1 MLGNTLVNQLMP
13 LPQQPESR
21 QLPEPSPTY
30 SLRGQSNIARIGQP
44 ITLHYGRHIVWPDL
58 IMSPYYEY
66 DGEDQWYH
74 TLMCVGLGHIEVTDI
89 KFGDVALLS
98 LDSGDYGVQVI
109 YPGQGVTLLPA
120 TVYTA
125 AVSGAELSSAWSA
138 SGYSN
143 PPGSTVGEIGVD
155 VAFNGLVKIS
165 RNGDMQDHTVT
176 VEVQARPVNDV
187 NAPLGGWTTVI
198 TEAITDNTVDAVRRT
213 IKASV
218 AGGRYEVQARVTVDP
233 INGQDNDKNTFRD
246 VCVWGGLRGYGG
258 THPAYGDCTLLAV
271 KVKANELLSQQS
283 TQQIS
288 CLGHRHLK
296 HWTTAGGWSGLQASR
311 SIVWAMVDAYLNAN
325 NGNQPENTLLLT
337 ELETLHTR
345 LETLNNHFDYRFDE
359 TGAKLLPTMNMI
371 ARAGRS
377 SVIHHIG
384 RWRLI
389 RDEPKTVPVQ
399 MFTAD
404 NMTGFNVSLSAPQDY
419 DPDALIGTFIDADTW
434 QQATLTYSDVS
445 EPIRAETI
453 DLPGITSRQH
463 AWAELAY
470 MVKAEKRRE
479 RGSFTTGME
488 GRIPVPH
495 DLIAVCPE
503 GVDWGHWGHIVA
515 KTDSTLSLSNAL
527 PFTSGK
533 IMLRN
538 SVGGSLG
545 VFDIAVTNDTEATAT
560 GLPAFDLPDIHRE
573 PIYYIAGETES
584 SIILCKVTDLTP
596 QQNDQVQISFVVEDS
611 GVYLAP
617 GAVPEDEVSVIG
629 GGGVNLAVPWLKSSG
644 VSTTEGMCTLTF
656 AWGAAPSAE
665 LYEADYKVNDTA
677 WAQAALSGQLSYA
690 LQATPSQMIQ
700 FRVRAKA
707 AGGIGAYQSLSI
719 TACGAATAVAP
730 DPGQLALE
738 SPFIGP
744 VLKVAWSLT
753 AGVSVYKLRI
763 YDTATMT
770 LRREVETT
778 ASRYD
783 YSYLDAIA
791 DGGTHRNMTL
801 RLHTTRNGVVS
812 DAYSQ
817 LAVSNPQVAALT
829 GLQVVGFNAQVGVLY
844 TAPTVSDWAGIL
856 IYMSETANFTPS
868 AANLVYDGIEPVIGL
883 RTATAAPYYVRVAAY
898 DYWGRDNL
906 NLSDQYSG
914 SAILVDTAPI
924 QEELDQLAEDL
935 AEANQTLTAAQNQ
948 LAQQQAQ
955 LAIDLAALDTELSNA
970 DVVLAQSLTSTNQ
983 TLATANT
990 NIAGLNSQLVTVN
1003 QSLAANA
1010 TAISNVNTALTA
1022 TNATLAIVDN
1032 VLAGVQTD
1040 LSAANTAI
1048 ADNATVISNTNTTL
1062 AATNATL
1069 AAANNTLANVQTGL
1083 ASANTAIAANAS
1095 AISEANTVLT
1105 ATNATLT
1112 VTNNTLAGVQTGL
1125 SSANSAIT
1133 ANATAISEAEA
1144 TLAVTNNTLTSV
1156 QTGLVAANSAI
1167 TANATAI
1174 SNTNTTLTAT
1184 NNTLTA
1190 TNNTLAGVQ
1199 TGLASANSAITANA
1213 DAIAAANLEL
1223 DTVPAQITN
1232 TIAAGVSATY
1242 ITGQITATQITDGAI
1257 STPKL
1262 AAGSVIAGK
1271 LAAGAVEAAS
1281 IAAGA
1286 VIAGKIAANAVTATN
1301 IAALSVNAGH
1311 LVSDAI
1317 TSDKIAA
1324 NAITASEIASLAV
1337 TTGKIAANAVTA
1349 NEIAANSVTASK
1361 IAALSVNA
1369 GHIVAD
1375 AITSD
1380 KIAANAITAEELAAN
1395 SVTAGKIAANSV
1407 TAANIAALSIN
1418 SGHIVSDAITA
1429 DKIAANAVTA
1439 SELAALS
1446 VVAGKIAANAVTADE
1461 IAANAVTAGKIAALS
1476 INAGHIV
1483 SEAITAD
1490 KIAANAITASEL
1502 AALSV
1507 VAGKI
1512 ATNAVTADT
1521 IAANAVTA
1529 GKIAALSINAG
1540 HIVSDAIT
1548 SDKIVA
1554 NAITAD
1560 ELAAN
1565 SVIAGKIAT
1574 NAVTANEIAANA
1586 VTAGKIAA
1594 LSINA
1599 SHIVADSITGDKIAA
1614 NSIGTA
1620 ELIALAITSDKLAVN
1635 AVTADKIDALAI
1647 TSQKIVAGAITTQ
1660 KLAVGAVTANEI
1672 GAGAIVAGKIA
1683 ANAVTTGTLVANAVT
1698 ADKIV
1703 ANAVSADKIAANA
1716 VTAGKIAAL
1725 TITGDKI
1732 AANTM
1737 TADKL
1742 FVSDLSAITA
1752 NMGTITAGKIQSPSG
1767 LISVDMAAQYS
1778 NPVIR
1783 INKGGTYDAAFWVTA
1798 DGQVR
1803 LSGALEVR
1811 SPESNSQMRSV
1822 ATHGYSSAMI
1832 SNGRY
1837 PDTGNGVQFHAP
1849 NTHSS
1854 AAIRQRVRSYYT
1866 TYQTLPIVVTATA
1879 VVDHYFSL
1887 WYWIEGTSTDW
1898 TYLTGTYDPVG
1909 GDGSVTL
1916 TQVIELVPS
1925 SGRILITASSSDSNR
1940 NCYDNGKQWMK
1951 NYSISAMVVNI

>member
-1 MLGNTLVNQLMP
+1 MPIIHISKNPLNNINDTEQHRIAPGSDVAGFVQATPELQGVMLIAVVNGQPCLRADWCNALHDNDVVLLIVRPRGDGNSNPLRVLASLAVLAFAGWAVGPTALGLTGMTADIVRAGIVMLGNTLVNQLMP

-30 SLRGQSNIARIGQP
+30 SLRGQSNVARIGQP

-66 DGEDQWYH
+66 DGDDQWYH

-125 AVSGAELSSAWSA
+125 SVSGAELSSEWSA

-143 PPGSTVGEIGVD
+143 PPGSTVGEIGID

-187 NAPLGGWTTVI
+187 NAPIGGWSTII
-198 TEAITDNTVDAVRRT
+198 TQEFTDNTVDAVRKT

-218 AGGRYEVQARVTVDP
+218 SGGRYEVQARVTIDP

-296 HWTTAGGWSGLQASR
+296 HWTTSGGWSGLQASR
-311 SIVWAMVDAYLNAN
+311 SIVWAMADAYLNSN
-325 NGNQPENTLLLT
+325 NGNQPENTLLLA

-345 LETLNNHFDYRFDE
+345 LETLSNYFDYRFDE

-404 NMTGFNVSLSAPQDY
+404 NMSGFNVSLSAPQDY
-419 DPDALIGTFIDADTW
+419 DPDALIGTFIDSDTW

-463 AWAELAY
+463 AWEELAY

-479 RGSFTTGME
+479 RGSFLTGME

-503 GVDWGHWGHIVA
+503 GVDWGYWGHVMA
-515 KTDSTLSLSNAL
+515 KSGNVLSLSNPL
-527 PFTSGK
+527 PFATGK

-545 VFDIAVTNDTEATAT
+545 VFDIAVSDSTEATAT
-560 GLPAFDLPDIHRE
+560 GLPALDLPDIHRE
-573 PIYYIAGETES
+573 PTYYIAGETES

-617 GAVPEDEVSVIG
+617 GAVPDDEVSVIGG

-644 VSTTEGMCTLTF
+644 VSTTEGVCTLTF

-665 LYEADYKVNDTA
+665 LYEADYKVNDTS

-690 LQATPSQMIQ
+690 LQATPSQVIQ
-700 FRVRAKA
+700 FRVRAKS

-753 AGVSVYKLRI
+753 AGVSIYKLRI

-812 DAYSQ
+812 DVYSQ
-817 LAVSNPQVAALT
+817 LVVSNPQVAALT

-856 IYMSETANFTPS
+856 IYMSETADFTPS
-868 AANLVYDGIEPVIGL
+868 AANLVYDGIDPVIGL
-883 RTATAAPYYVRVAAY
+883 RTTTAAPYYVRVAAY

-906 NLSDQYSG
+906 NLSAQYSG

-924 QEELDQLAEDL
+924 QAELGQLAEDL
-935 AEANQTLTAAQNQ
+935 ADANQTLTAAQNQ

-955 LAIDLAALDTELSNA
+955 LATDLAVLDTELSNA
-970 DVVLAQSLTSTNQ
+970 DAALAQSLASTNQ
-983 TLATANT
+983 ILATANN

-1003 QSLAANA
+1003 QSLAANS
-1010 TAISNVNTALTA
+1010 TA
-1022 TNATLAIVDN
+1022 
-1032 VLAGVQTD
+1032 
-1040 LSAANTAI
+1040 
-1048 ADNATVISNTNTTL
+1048 ISNTNTTL
-1062 AATNATL
+1062 SATNTTLTAT
-1069 AAANNTLANVQTGL
+1069 NNTLANVQTGL
-1083 ASANTAIAANAS
+1083 ASANTAIAANA
-1095 AISEANTVLT
+1095 
-1105 ATNATLT
+1105 
-1112 VTNNTLAGVQTGL
+1112 
-1125 SSANSAIT
+1125 
-1133 ANATAISEAEA
+1133 TAI
-1144 TLAVTNNTLTSV
+1144 
-1156 QTGLVAANSAI
+1156 G
-1167 TANATAI
+1167 
-1174 SNTNTTLTAT
+1174 NTNTTLTAT

-1199 TGLASANSAITANA
+1199 TGLASANTAIAANATAITAV
-1213 DAIAAANLEL
+1213 NLEL

-1262 AAGSVIAGK
+1262 AAGSVVAGK
-1271 LAAGAVEAAS
+1271 IAAGAVEAGS

-1286 VIAGKIAANAVTATN
+1286 VIAGKIAAGAVTATN
-1301 IAALSVNAGH
+1301 IASLSVNASH
-1311 LVSDAI
+1311 IVSDAI
-1317 TSDKIAA
+1317 TTDKIAA
-1324 NAITASEIASLAV
+1324 NAITASELAALAV
-1337 TTGKIAANAVTA
+1337 TAGKIAANAVTA

-1361 IAALSVNA
+1361 IAALSINA

-1380 KIAANAITAEELAAN
+1380 KIAANA
-1395 SVTAGKIAANSV
+1395 
-1407 TAANIAALSIN
+1407 
-1418 SGHIVSDAITA
+1418 
-1429 DKIAANAVTA
+1429 VTA
-1439 SELAALS
+1439 SEIAALA
-1446 VVAGKIAANAVTADE
+1446 VTAGKIAANAVT
-1461 IAANAVTAGKIAALS
+1461 S
-1476 INAGHIV
+1476 
-1483 SEAITAD
+1483 
-1490 KIAANAITASEL
+1490 
-1502 AALSV
+1502 
-1507 VAGKI
+1507 
-1512 ATNAVTADT
+1512 DT
-1521 IAANAVTA
+1521 IAANA
-1529 GKIAALSINAG
+1529 I
-1540 HIVSDAIT
+1540 
-1548 SDKIVA
+1548 
-1554 NAITAD
+1554 
-1560 ELAAN
+1560 
-1565 SVIAGKIAT
+1565 
-1574 NAVTANEIAANA
+1574 
-1586 VTAGKIAA
+1586 TAGKIAA

-1614 NSIGTA
+1614 NSIGTG
-1620 ELIALAITSDKLAVN
+1620 ELTALAVTADKLAVN
-1635 AVTADKIDALAI
+1635 AVTADKIDALAVTAAKIATNAI
-1647 TSQKIVAGAITTQ
+1647 TATKIAAGAITTA
-1660 KLAVGAVTANEI
+1660 KIATGAVTADEI
-1672 GAGAIVAGKIA
+1672 ASETIIADNIKSGAIISDLIATDAIVASKIKA
-1683 ANAVTTGTLVANAVT
+1683 LEIT
-1698 ADKIV
+1698 ADKI
-1703 ANAVSADKIAANA
+1703 K
-1716 VTAGKIAAL
+1716 AL

-1742 FVSDLSAITA
+1742 FVSTLSAITA
-1752 NMGTITAGKIQSPSG
+1752 NVGNLTAGMLAGNGGRNYIDLNASSG
-1767 LISVDMAAQYS
+1767 
-1778 NPVIR
+1778 
-1783 INKGGTYDAAFWVTA
+1783 GAFIETRRTTDWRTTFRVTA
-1798 DGQVR
+1798 DGYVKLGGQLAIMNVE
-1803 LSGALEVR
+1803 SGYD
-1811 SPESNSQMRSV
+1811 MFSV
-1822 ATHGYSSAMI
+1822 ATASYSNAYVTAGGPNAAYDAEFYAPGY
-1832 SNGRY
+1832 
-1837 PDTGNGVQFHAP
+1837 
-1849 NTHSS
+1849 HSS
-1854 AAIRQRVRSYYT
+1854 GGIGQRIRSSSYIT
-1866 TYQTLPIVVTATA
+1866 QPVPFVVTATA

-1887 WYWIEGTSTDW
+1887 WYFISGVHTQWQNLAE
-1898 TYLTGTYDPVG
+1898 TYDPVG

-1916 TQVIELVPS
+1916 TRVVALTVPTNAIIYFTAAACNSSFQVY
-1925 SGRILITASSSDSNR
+1925 DS
-1940 NCYDNGKQWMK
+1940 GKQWLRNLNLSVM
-1951 NYSISAMVVNI
+1951 AVNV

>member
-1 MLGNTLVNQLMP
+1 MPIIHISKNPLNNINDTEQHRIAPGSDVAGFVQATPELQGVMLIAVVNGQPCMRADWRNALHDNDVVLLIVRPRGGGGSNPLRVLASLAVLAFAGWAVGAMGLTGLTANLVRAGIVMLGNTLVNQLMP

-66 DGEDQWYH
+66 LGDDQWYH
-74 TLMCVGLGHIEVTDI
+74 TLMCVGLGHIEVTDV
-89 KFGDVALLS
+89 KFGDVALVS
-98 LDSGDYGVQVI
+98 LDAADYGVQVI

-120 TVYTA
+120 SVFTA
-125 AVSGAELSSAWSA
+125 DVSGSELSSEWSA

-143 PPGSTVGEIGVD
+143 PPGSTVIEIGVD
-155 VAFNGLVKIS
+155 FAFNGLVKIN

-176 VEVQARPVNDV
+176 VEVQSRMVNDAGV
-187 NAPLGGWTTVI
+187 ALTAWGAGGSASF
-198 TEAITDNTVDAVRRT
+198 TEVFTAKTVDAVRRT
-213 IKASV
+213 IRANVST
-218 AGGRYEVQARVTVDP
+218 GRHEVRTRVTVDP

-311 SIVWAMVDAYLNAN
+311 SIVWAMVDAYLNTN

-404 NMTGFNVSLSAPQDY
+404 NMNGFNVSLSAPQDY

-503 GVDWGHWGHIVA
+503 GVDWGHWGHVVA
-515 KTDSTLSLSNAL
+515 KTGGTLSLSNPL

-545 VFDIAVTNDTEATAT
+545 VFDITVTDDTEATAT

-596 QQNDQVQISFVVEDS
+596 QANDQVQISFVVEDS

-617 GAVPEDEVSVIG
+617 GAVPDDGVSVIG

-644 VSTTEGMCTLTF
+644 VSTTEGVCTLTF

-665 LYEADYKVNDTA
+665 LYEADYKVNDTS

-690 LQATPSQMIQ
+690 LQATPSQVMQ

-719 TACGAATAVAP
+719 TACGAAAVAP

-753 AGVSVYKLRI
+753 AGVSIYKLRI

-812 DAYSQ
+812 DVYSQ
-817 LAVSNPQVAALT
+817 LVVSNPQVAALT

-868 AANLVYDGIEPVIGL
+868 AANLVYDGIEAVIGL
-883 RTATAAPYYVRVAAY
+883 HTATAAPYYVRVAAY

-906 NLSDQYSG
+906 NLSAQYSG

-924 QEELDQLAEDL
+924 QAELDQLAEDL
-935 AEANQTLTAAQNQ
+935 ADANQTLTAAQNQ

-955 LAIDLAALDTELSNA
+955 LATDLALLDTELSNA
-970 DVVLAQSLTSTNQ
+970 DTALAQSLASTNQ

-1010 TAISNVNTALTA
+1010 TAISN
-1022 TNATLAIVDN
+1022 
-1032 VLAGVQTD
+1032 
-1040 LSAANTAI
+1040 
-1048 ADNATVISNTNTTL
+1048 TNTTL
-1062 AATNATL
+1062 SATNTTLTAT
-1069 AAANNTLANVQTGL
+1069 NNTLANVQTGL
-1083 ASANTAIAANAS
+1083 ASANTAIAANA
-1095 AISEANTVLT
+1095 
-1105 ATNATLT
+1105 
-1112 VTNNTLAGVQTGL
+1112 
-1125 SSANSAIT
+1125 
-1133 ANATAISEAEA
+1133 
-1144 TLAVTNNTLTSV
+1144 
-1156 QTGLVAANSAI
+1156 
-1167 TANATAI
+1167 TAI
-1174 SNTNTTLTAT
+1174 SNTNTTLAVT
-1184 NNTLTA
+1184 NTTLTA

-1199 TGLASANSAITANA
+1199 TGLASANSAIVANA
-1213 DAIAAANLEL
+1213 DAITAANLEL

-1271 LAAGAVEAAS
+1271 IAAGAVEAGS

-1286 VIAGKIAANAVTATN
+1286 VIAGKIAAGAVTATN
-1301 IAALSVNAGH
+1301 IAALA
-1311 LVSDAI
+1311 
-1317 TSDKIAA
+1317 
-1324 NAITASEIASLAV
+1324 
-1337 TTGKIAANAVTA
+1337 
-1349 NEIAANSVTASK
+1349 
-1361 IAALSVNA
+1361 
-1369 GHIVAD
+1369 
-1375 AITSD
+1375 
-1380 KIAANAITAEELAAN
+1380 
-1395 SVTAGKIAANSV
+1395 
-1407 TAANIAALSIN
+1407 IN

-1439 SELAALS
+1439 SEIAALA
-1446 VVAGKIAANAVTADE
+1446 VTAGKIAANAVTANE
-1461 IAANAVTAGKIAALS
+1461 IAANSVTSGKIAALS

-1483 SEAITAD
+1483 A
-1490 KIAANAITASEL
+1490 
-1502 AALSV
+1502 
-1507 VAGKI
+1507 
-1512 ATNAVTADT
+1512 
-1521 IAANAVTA
+1521 
-1529 GKIAALSINAG
+1529 
-1540 HIVSDAIT
+1540 DAIT
-1548 SDKIVA
+1548 SDKIAA
-1554 NAITAD
+1554 NAVTAD

-1574 NAVTANEIAANA
+1574 NAVTSDTIAANA
-1586 VTAGKIAA
+1586 ITAGKIAA
-1594 LSINA
+1594 LSIDA
-1599 SHIVADSITGDKIAA
+1599 SHIVADSITGDRIAA
-1614 NSIGTA
+1614 NSIGTG
-1620 ELIALAITSDKLAVN
+1620 ELTALAVTADKLAVN
-1635 AVTADKIDALAI
+1635 AVTADKIDALAVTAAKIATSAI
-1647 TSQKIVAGAITTQ
+1647 TATKIAAGAITTA
-1660 KLAVGAVTANEI
+1660 KISAGAVTANEI
-1672 GAGAIVAGKIA
+1672 ASETIIADNIATGAIIADVIASNAITTAKIAANAITAAKISALTITGGKIA
-1683 ANAVTTGTLVANAVT
+1683 ANTL
-1698 ADKIV
+1698 
-1703 ANAVSADKIAANA
+1703 
-1716 VTAGKIAAL
+1716 
-1725 TITGDKI
+1725 
-1732 AANTM
+1732 

-1752 NMGTITAGKIQSPSG
+1752 SMGTITTGKMQNTNG
-1767 LISVDMAAQYS
+1767 RVVFDL
-1778 NPVIR
+1778 
-1783 INKGGTYDAAFWVTA
+1783 DAAVNQGNVISIKDTVGKLAFSVGYNGAAAIT
-1798 DGQVR
+1798 
-1803 LSGALEVR
+1803 GALSML
-1811 SPESNSQMRSV
+1811 SPESQYTYFSSAQ
-1822 ATHGYSSAMI
+1822 AGYSNAYI
-1832 SNGRY
+1832 
-1837 PDTGNGVQFHAP
+1837 
-1849 NTHSS
+1849 SS
-1854 AAIRQRVRSYYT
+1854 ALTPATAYAARFASTNYHGSNNIYQRIRTSAT
-1866 TYQTLPIVVTATA
+1866 TNQLIPFLVTATA
-1879 VVDHYFSL
+1879 VVDHYFTL
-1887 WYWIEGTSTDW
+1887 WYRQSGQGSTW
-1898 TYLTGTYDPVG
+1898 YPFISTYDPVG

-1916 TQVIELVPS
+1916 TAVVALSVNTNDYVYFAATATDT
-1925 SGRILITASSSDSNR
+1925 SGAVLDTSKPYIKAL
-1940 NCYDNGKQWMK
+1940 
-1951 NYSISAMVVNI
+1951 SISAMAINI

>member
-1 MLGNTLVNQLMP
+1 MPIIHISKNPLNNINDTEQHRIAPGSDVAGFVQATPDLQGVMLIAVVNGQPCLRADWGNALHDNDVVLLIVRPRGGGGSNPLRVLASLAVLAFAGWAVGAMGLTGLTANLVRAGIVMLGNTLVNQLMP

-58 IMSPYYEY
+58 VMSPYYEY
-66 DGEDQWYH
+66 DGDDQWYH

-125 AVSGAELSSAWSA
+125 SVSGAELSSAWSA

-143 PPGSTVGEIGVD
+143 PPGSTVGEIGID
-155 VAFNGLVKIS
+155 VAFNGLVKIN

-187 NAPLGGWTTVI
+187 NAPLGGWTTII
-198 TEAITDNTVDAVRRT
+198 TQEFTDNTVDAVRRT

-218 AGGRYEVQARVTVDP
+218 TGGRYEVQARVTADP

-288 CLGHRHLK
+288 CLGHRYLR
-296 HWTTAGGWSGLQASR
+296 HWTTTGGWSGLQASR

-345 LETLNNHFDYRFDE
+345 LETLDNHFDYRFDE

-404 NMTGFNVSLSAPQDY
+404 NMNGFNVSLSAPQDY
-419 DPDALIGTFIDADTW
+419 DPDALIGTFIDSDTW

-515 KTDSTLSLSNAL
+515 KAGSTLSLSNPL

-596 QQNDQVQISFVVEDS
+596 QQNDQVQISFVVEDA

-617 GAVPEDEVSVIG
+617 GAVPDDEVSVVG

-644 VSTTEGMCTLTF
+644 VSTTEGVCTLTF

-690 LQATPSQMIQ
+690 LQATPSQVIQ

-719 TACGAATAVAP
+719 TACGAAAVAP

-753 AGVSVYKLRI
+753 AGVSIYKLRI

-812 DAYSQ
+812 DVYSQ
-817 LAVSNPQVAALT
+817 LVVSNPQVAVLT

-868 AANLVYDGIEPVIGL
+868 AANLVYDGIDPVIGL
-883 RTATAAPYYVRVAAY
+883 RTTTAAPYYVRVAAY

-906 NLSDQYSG
+906 NLSAQYSG

-924 QEELDQLAEDL
+924 QAELDQLADDL
-935 AEANQTLTAAQNQ
+935 AEANQTLTTAQNQ

-955 LAIDLAALDTELSNA
+955 LATDLANLDTELSNA
-970 DVVLAQSLTSTNQ
+970 DTELAQSLALTNQ
-983 TLATANT
+983 TLAQV
-990 NIAGLNSQLVTVN
+990 QLD
-1003 QSLAANA
+1003 LADVPDVVEA
-1010 TAISNVNTALTA
+1010 
-1022 TNATLAIVDN
+1022 
-1032 VLAGVQTD
+1032 
-1040 LSAANTAI
+1040 AI
-1048 ADNATVISNTNTTL
+1048 AN
-1062 AATNATL
+1062 
-1069 AAANNTLANVQTGL
+1069 
-1083 ASANTAIAANAS
+1083 
-1095 AISEANTVLT
+1095 
-1105 ATNATLT
+1105 
-1112 VTNNTLAGVQTGL
+1112 
-1125 SSANSAIT
+1125 
-1133 ANATAISEAEA
+1133 
-1144 TLAVTNNTLTSV
+1144 
-1156 QTGLVAANSAI
+1156 
-1167 TANATAI
+1167 
-1174 SNTNTTLTAT
+1174 
-1184 NNTLTA
+1184 
-1190 TNNTLAGVQ
+1190 
-1199 TGLASANSAITANA
+1199 
-1213 DAIAAANLEL
+1213 
-1223 DTVPAQITN
+1223 
-1232 TIAAGVSATY
+1232 GVSASY
-1242 ITGQITATQITDGAI
+1242 ITGQITSTQIADNAI
-1257 STPKL
+1257 TTPKL
-1262 AAGSVIAGK
+1262 
-1271 LAAGAVEAAS
+1271 LAGAVVAGKIAADAVTAS
-1281 IAAGA
+1281 TIAAGA
-1286 VIAGKIAANAVTATN
+1286 VTAGKIAANAVTA
-1301 IAALSVNAGH
+1301 G
-1311 LVSDAI
+1311 
-1317 TSDKIAA
+1317 
-1324 NAITASEIASLAV
+1324 
-1337 TTGKIAANAVTA
+1337 
-1349 NEIAANSVTASK
+1349 
-1361 IAALSVNA
+1361 
-1369 GHIVAD
+1369 
-1375 AITSD
+1375 
-1380 KIAANAITAEELAAN
+1380 
-1395 SVTAGKIAANSV
+1395 
-1407 TAANIAALSIN
+1407 
-1418 SGHIVSDAITA
+1418 
-1429 DKIAANAVTA
+1429 
-1439 SELAALS
+1439 
-1446 VVAGKIAANAVTADE
+1446 
-1461 IAANAVTAGKIAALS
+1461 
-1476 INAGHIV
+1476 
-1483 SEAITAD
+1483 
-1490 KIAANAITASEL
+1490 
-1502 AALSV
+1502 
-1507 VAGKI
+1507 
-1512 ATNAVTADT
+1512 T
-1521 IAANAVTA
+1521 IAA
-1529 GKIAALSINAG
+1529 
-1540 HIVSDAIT
+1540 
-1548 SDKIVA
+1548 
-1554 NAITAD
+1554 
-1560 ELAAN
+1560 
-1565 SVIAGKIAT
+1565 

-1586 VTAGKIAA
+1586 VTATKITAGA
-1594 LSINA
+1594 
-1599 SHIVADSITGDKIAA
+1599 VTTGKIAA
-1614 NSIGTA
+1614 NS
-1620 ELIALAITSDKLAVN
+1620 
-1635 AVTADKIDALAI
+1635 
-1647 TSQKIVAGAITTQ
+1647 
-1660 KLAVGAVTANEI
+1660 VTANEI
-1672 GAGAIVAGKIA
+1672 AAGTIVAANIA
-1683 ANAVTTGTLVANAVT
+1683 ANAITAGELAANSVT
-1698 ADKIV
+1698 ATKI
-1703 ANAVSADKIAANA
+1703 AALAVSSDKIAANA
-1716 VTAGKIAAL
+1716 ITAAKIAAL
-1725 TITGDKI
+1725 AITGDRI
-1732 AANTM
+1732 AANTL

-1742 FVSDLSAITA
+1742 FVANLAAISA
-1752 NMGTITAGKIQSPSG
+1752 NLGTITTGYINSSDG
-1767 LISVDMAAQYS
+1767 LVEM
-1778 NPVIR
+1778 N
-1783 INKGGTYDAAFWVTA
+1783 
-1798 DGQVR
+1798 
-1803 LSGALEVR
+1803 L
-1811 SPESNSQMRSV
+1811 
-1822 ATHGYSSAMI
+1822 
-1832 SNGRY
+1832 
-1837 PDTGNGVQFHAP
+1837 TGNGTYTPLLRVSKAGSSNPSLLVYRNGDITTSGTMMLRDPTSGYAMNATAFHSVSKGVISDAQYPATENAVQFFFP
-1849 NTHSS
+1849 SSHSS
-1854 AAIRQRVRSYYT
+1854 TSAIRQRVRGYNSNS
-1866 TYQTLPIVVTATA
+1866 QGVPVMVSATA
-1879 VVDHYFSL
+1879 VADHYFSL
-1887 WYWIEGTSTDW
+1887 WYFVEGYSTDW
-1898 TYLTGTYDPVG
+1898 YYLWGTADPVG
-1909 GDGSVTL
+1909 GLGSISINITL
-1916 TQVIELVPS
+1916 EVAPGT
-1925 SGRILITASSSDSNR
+1925 GRLLIAATSSDYNR
-1940 NCYDNGKQWMK
+1940 TCYNTSAKK
-1951 NYSISAMVVNI
+1951 LLYYNISATAVNV

>member
-1 MLGNTLVNQLMP
+1 MPIIHISRNPLNNINDTEQHRLAPGSDVAGFVQAMPDLHGVMLIAVVNGEPRLRADWHNALHDNDVVLLIVRPRGGGGSNPLRVLASLAVLAFAAWAVGPTALGLSGMTANIVRAGIVMLGNTLVNQLMP

-58 IMSPYYEY
+58 VMSPYYEY
-66 DGEDQWYH
+66 DGDDQWYH

-98 LDSGDYGVQVI
+98 LDSADYGVQVI

-125 AVSGAELSSAWSA
+125 SVSGAELSSAWSA

-155 VAFNGLVKIS
+155 VAFNGLVKIN

-187 NAPLGGWTTVI
+187 NAPLGGWTTII
-198 TEAITDNTVDAVRRT
+198 TQAFTDKTVDAVRKT

-218 AGGRYEVQARVTVDP
+218 TGGRYEVQTRVTADP

-288 CLGHRHLK
+288 CIGHRHLR

-325 NGNQPENTLLLT
+325 NGNQPENTLLLA

-404 NMTGFNVSLSAPQDY
+404 NMSGFNVSLSAPQEY

-463 AWAELAY
+463 AWEELAY
-470 MVKAEKRRE
+470 MVKAESRRE

-515 KTDSTLSLSNAL
+515 KTGSALSLSNPL
-527 PFTSGK
+527 PFTTGK

-545 VFDIAVTNDTEATAT
+545 VFDIAVSDLTEATAT

-573 PIYYIAGETES
+573 PIYYIAGETEN

-596 QQNDQVQISFVVEDS
+596 QANDQVQISFVVEDS

-617 GAVPEDEVSVIG
+617 GDAPDDEVSVIG

-644 VSTTEGMCTLTF
+644 VSTTEGVCTLTF

-665 LYEADYKVNDTA
+665 LYEADYKINDTA

-690 LQATPSQMIQ
+690 LQATPSQVIQ

-707 AGGIGAYQSLSI
+707 SGGIGAYQSLSI
-719 TACGAATAVAP
+719 TACGAAAVAP

-812 DAYSQ
+812 DVYSQ
-817 LAVSNPQVAALT
+817 LVVSNPQVAALT

-856 IYMSETANFTPS
+856 VYMSETANFTPS
-868 AANLVYDGIEPVIGL
+868 AANLVYDGTEPVIGL

-906 NLSDQYSG
+906 NLSAQYSG

-924 QEELDQLAEDL
+924 QAELDQLADDL
-935 AEANQTLTAAQNQ
+935 AAANQTLTTAQNQ

-955 LAIDLAALDTELSNA
+955 LATDLAALDLELSNA
-970 DVVLAQSLTSTNQ
+970 DAALAQSLANTNQ

-990 NIAGLNSQLVTVN
+990 NIAGLNSQLVTAN
-1003 QSLAANA
+1003 QS
-1010 TAISNVNTALTA
+1010 
-1022 TNATLAIVDN
+1022 
-1032 VLAGVQTD
+1032 
-1040 LSAANTAI
+1040 
-1048 ADNATVISNTNTTL
+1048 
-1062 AATNATL
+1062 
-1069 AAANNTLANVQTGL
+1069 
-1083 ASANTAIAANAS
+1083 
-1095 AISEANTVLT
+1095 
-1105 ATNATLT
+1105 
-1112 VTNNTLAGVQTGL
+1112 
-1125 SSANSAIT
+1125 
-1133 ANATAISEAEA
+1133 
-1144 TLAVTNNTLTSV
+1144 
-1156 QTGLVAANSAI
+1156 I

-1174 SNTNTTLTAT
+1174 SNTNAVLAATNTTLTAT
-1184 NNTLTA
+1184 NNTLDV
-1190 TNNTLAGVQ
+1190 VQ
-1199 TGLASANSAITANA
+1199 TNLASANTAITANA
-1213 DAIAAANLEL
+1213 TAIAAAKAEL
-1223 DTVPAQITN
+1223 DTVPTQITN
-1232 TIAAGVSATY
+1232 TIAAGVSADY
-1242 ITGQITATQITDGAI
+1242 ITGQITSTQITDGAI

-1271 LAAGAVEAAS
+1271 IAAGAVEAAS

-1301 IAALSVNAGH
+1301 IAALSINSGH
-1311 LVSDAI
+1311 ITSDAI

-1324 NAITASEIASLAV
+1324 NAVTASEIAALAV
-1337 TTGKIAANAVTA
+1337 T
-1349 NEIAANSVTASK
+1349 
-1361 IAALSVNA
+1361 
-1369 GHIVAD
+1369 
-1375 AITSD
+1375 
-1380 KIAANAITAEELAAN
+1380 
-1395 SVTAGKIAANSV
+1395 
-1407 TAANIAALSIN
+1407 
-1418 SGHIVSDAITA
+1418 
-1429 DKIAANAVTA
+1429 
-1439 SELAALS
+1439 
-1446 VVAGKIAANAVTADE
+1446 
-1461 IAANAVTAGKIAALS
+1461 
-1476 INAGHIV
+1476 
-1483 SEAITAD
+1483 
-1490 KIAANAITASEL
+1490 
-1502 AALSV
+1502 
-1507 VAGKI
+1507 
-1512 ATNAVTADT
+1512 
-1521 IAANAVTA
+1521 
-1529 GKIAALSINAG
+1529 
-1540 HIVSDAIT
+1540 
-1548 SDKIVA
+1548 
-1554 NAITAD
+1554 
-1560 ELAAN
+1560 
-1565 SVIAGKIAT
+1565 AGKIAT
-1574 NAVTANEIAANA
+1574 NAVTANEIAANS
-1586 VTAGKIAA
+1586 VTSGKIAA

-1614 NSIGTA
+1614 NSIGTG
-1620 ELIALAITSDKLAVN
+1620 ELTALAVTADKLATN
-1635 AVTADKIDALAI
+1635 AVTADKIDALAV
-1647 TSQKIVAGAITTQ
+1647 TAAKIAAGAITADKIAAYTITSN
-1660 KLAVGAVTANEI
+1660 KIAAS
-1672 GAGAIVAGKIA
+1672 AIVAANIA
-1683 ANAVTTGTLVANAVT
+1683 SGTITATELATNSVT
-1698 ADKIV
+1698 AAKIV
-1703 ANAVSADKIAANA
+1703 ASAVSADKIAANA
-1716 VTAGKIAAL
+1716 VTADKIAAL

-1732 AANTM
+1732 AANTL
-1737 TADKL
+1737 TTDKL
-1742 FVSDLSAITA
+1742 FAANLSAISA
-1752 NMGTITAGKIQSPSG
+1752 NLGTVTAGKLQNASGRALFNLDASGTDNFIQ
-1767 LISVDMAAQYS
+1767 L
-1778 NPVIR
+1778 
-1783 INKGGTYDAAFWVTA
+1783 KDATGASLFNVNA
-1798 DGQVR
+1798 DGKCGF
-1803 LSGALEVR
+1803 SGALGLR
-1811 SPESNSQMRSV
+1811 DPESGLQMFAVGQQSDYQSYIANAQNPTTANGSV
-1822 ATHGYSSAMI
+1822 AFVGPASHPSHPVARRCRSSTFPGYKGQNLTVLI
-1832 SNGRY
+1832 
-1837 PDTGNGVQFHAP
+1837 
-1849 NTHSS
+1849 
-1854 AAIRQRVRSYYT
+1854 
-1866 TYQTLPIVVTATA
+1866 TATA

-1887 WYWIEGTSTDW
+1887 WYAYYNENVWR
-1898 TYLTGTYDPVG
+1898 YLVGTYDPVG

-1916 TQVIELVPS
+1916 THVVNLPLANNDALLFCCTS
-1925 SGRILITASSSDSNR
+1925 SNSAKAVYDTGKKYLR
-1940 NCYDNGKQWMK
+1940 NL
-1951 NYSISAMVVNI
+1951 SLSAGVVNI

>member
-1 MLGNTLVNQLMP
+1 MPIIHISRNPLNNINDTEQHRIAPGSDVAGFVQATPDLQGVMLIAVVNGQPCMRTDWCNALHENDVVLLIVRPRGGGGSNPLRVLASLAVLAFAGWAVGAMGLTGLTANLVRAGIVMLGNTLVNQLMP

-58 IMSPYYEY
+58 VMSPYYEY
-66 DGEDQWYH
+66 DGDDQWYH
-74 TLMCVGLGHIEVTDI
+74 TLMCVGLGHIEVTEI

-98 LDSGDYGVQVI
+98 LDSGDYGAQVI

-143 PPGSTVGEIGVD
+143 PPGSTVGEIGID
-155 VAFNGLVKIS
+155 VAFNGLVKID
-165 RNGDMQDHTVT
+165 RNGNMQDHTVT
-176 VEVQARPVNDV
+176 VQVQARPVNDV
-187 NAPLGGWTTVI
+187 NAALGGWTTVI
-198 TEAITDNTVDAVRRT
+198 TEAVTDNTVDAVRKT
-213 IKASV
+213 IKANVS
-218 AGGRYEVQARVTVDP
+218 GGRYEVQARVTVDP

-311 SIVWAMVDAYLNAN
+311 SIVWAMVDAYLNTN

-345 LETLNNHFDYRFDE
+345 LETLNNYFDYRFDE
-359 TGAKLLPTMNMI
+359 TGAKILPTLNMI

-419 DPDALIGTFIDADTW
+419 DPDALIGTFIDSDTW

-503 GVDWGHWGHIVA
+503 GVDWGHWGHVVA
-515 KTDSTLSLSNAL
+515 KTGGTLSLSNPL
-527 PFTSGK
+527 PFFAGK

-545 VFDIAVTNDTEATAT
+545 VFDITVSGSTEATAT

-596 QQNDQVQISFVVEDS
+596 QANDQVQISFVVEDS
-611 GVYLAP
+611 GVYLPP
-617 GAVPEDEVSVIG
+617 GAVPDDDVSVIG

-644 VSTTEGMCTLTF
+644 VSTTEGVCTLTF

-677 WAQAALSGQLSYA
+677 WAQAALSSQLSYA
-690 LQATPSQMIQ
+690 LQATPSQVIQ

-719 TACGAATAVAP
+719 TACGAAAVAP

-753 AGVSVYKLRI
+753 AGVSIYKLRI

-812 DAYSQ
+812 DVYSQ
-817 LAVSNPQVAALT
+817 LVVSNPQVAVLT

-844 TAPTVSDWAGIL
+844 AAPTVSDWAGIL
-856 IYMSETANFTPS
+856 IYMSETADFTPS
-868 AANLVYDGIEPVIGL
+868 AANLVYDGIDPVIGL
-883 RTATAAPYYVRVAAY
+883 RTTTAAPYYVRVAAY

-906 NLSDQYSG
+906 NLSAQYSG
-914 SAILVDTAPI
+914 SAIFVDTAPI
-924 QEELDQLAEDL
+924 QAELDQLAEDL
-935 AEANQTLTAAQNQ
+935 AEANQTLTTAQNQ

-955 LAIDLAALDTELSNA
+955 LATDLAALDTELSNA
-970 DVVLAQSLTSTNQ
+970 DAVLAQSLVSTNQ

-1003 QSLAANA
+1003 QSLA
-1010 TAISNVNTALTA
+1010 
-1022 TNATLAIVDN
+1022 
-1032 VLAGVQTD
+1032 
-1040 LSAANTAI
+1040 
-1048 ADNATVISNTNTTL
+1048 
-1062 AATNATL
+1062 
-1069 AAANNTLANVQTGL
+1069 
-1083 ASANTAIAANAS
+1083 
-1095 AISEANTVLT
+1095 
-1105 ATNATLT
+1105 
-1112 VTNNTLAGVQTGL
+1112 
-1125 SSANSAIT
+1125 
-1133 ANATAISEAEA
+1133 
-1144 TLAVTNNTLTSV
+1144 
-1156 QTGLVAANSAI
+1156 
-1167 TANATAI
+1167 
-1174 SNTNTTLTAT
+1174 
-1184 NNTLTA
+1184 
-1190 TNNTLAGVQ
+1190 
-1199 TGLASANSAITANA
+1199 ANA

-1271 LAAGAVEAAS
+1271 IAAGAVEAGS

-1286 VIAGKIAANAVTATN
+1286 VIAGKIAAGAVTATN
-1301 IAALSVNAGH
+1301 IAALSI
-1311 LVSDAI
+1311 D
-1317 TSDKIAA
+1317 
-1324 NAITASEIASLAV
+1324 
-1337 TTGKIAANAVTA
+1337 
-1349 NEIAANSVTASK
+1349 
-1361 IAALSVNA
+1361 
-1369 GHIVAD
+1369 
-1375 AITSD
+1375 
-1380 KIAANAITAEELAAN
+1380 
-1395 SVTAGKIAANSV
+1395 
-1407 TAANIAALSIN
+1407 
-1418 SGHIVSDAITA
+1418 
-1429 DKIAANAVTA
+1429 
-1439 SELAALS
+1439 
-1446 VVAGKIAANAVTADE
+1446 
-1461 IAANAVTAGKIAALS
+1461 
-1476 INAGHIV
+1476 
-1483 SEAITAD
+1483 
-1490 KIAANAITASEL
+1490 
-1502 AALSV
+1502 
-1507 VAGKI
+1507 
-1512 ATNAVTADT
+1512 
-1521 IAANAVTA
+1521 
-1529 GKIAALSINAG
+1529 
-1540 HIVSDAIT
+1540 
-1548 SDKIVA
+1548 
-1554 NAITAD
+1554 
-1560 ELAAN
+1560 
-1565 SVIAGKIAT
+1565 
-1574 NAVTANEIAANA
+1574 
-1586 VTAGKIAA
+1586 
-1594 LSINA
+1594 A

-1614 NSIGTA
+1614 NSIGTG
-1620 ELIALAITSDKLAVN
+1620 ELTALAVTADKLAVN
-1635 AVTADKIDALAI
+1635 AVTAAKIEANAVTSAKI
-1647 TSQKIVAGAITTQ
+1647 TAGAITTS
-1660 KLAVGAVTANEI
+1660 
-1672 GAGAIVAGKIA
+1672 KIA
-1683 ANAVTTGTLVANAVT
+1683 ANAVTANEIAAGTIVAANIAANAITAGELAANSVT
-1698 ADKIV
+1698 AAKI
-1703 ANAVSADKIAANA
+1703 AALAVSADKIAANA

-1732 AANTM
+1732 AANTL

-1742 FVSDLSAITA
+1742 FVADLAAINA
-1752 NMGTITAGKIQSPSG
+1752 NMGVITAGRLQSPSG
-1767 LISVDMAAQYS
+1767 RIRFDLNATGY
-1778 NPVIR
+1778 NRVID
-1783 INKGGTYDAAFWVTA
+1783 IMKEGTSQTVFGVTA
-1798 DGQVR
+1798 NGR
-1803 LSGALEVR
+1803 LTLSGVITVN
-1811 SPESNSQMRSV
+1811 SSESSYNYQ
-1822 ATHGYSSAMI
+1822 ATAQAGYSSSYI
-1832 SNGRY
+1832 SNAQY
-1837 PDTGNGVQFHAP
+1837 PST
-1849 NTHSS
+1849 SYS
-1854 AAIRQRVRSYYT
+1854 ARFATPQYHYAHPIYSRIRSTAQDSQLVNV
-1866 TYQTLPIVVTATA
+1866 VVTATA
-1879 VVDHYFSL
+1879 VVDHYFTL
-1887 WYWIEGTSTDW
+1887 WYTYDGLGSWIPIIS
-1898 TYLTGTYDPVG
+1898 TYDPVG
-1909 GDGSVTL
+1909 GDGSITL
-1916 TQVIELVPS
+1916 TAIIGLSVSDVGQLYFS
-1925 SGRILITASSSDSNR
+1925 CTASNTSNVVINPAKPYLR
-1940 NCYDNGKQWMK
+1940 
-1951 NYSISAMVVNI
+1951 SLAISALAVNI

>member
-1 MLGNTLVNQLMP
+1 MPIIHISRNPLNNINDTEQHHIAPGSDVAGFVQATPDLQGVMLIAVVNGQPCMRTDWCNALHDNDVVLLIVRPRGGGGSNPLRVLASLAVLAFAGWAVGAMGLTGLTANLVRAGIVMLGNTLVNQLMP

-58 IMSPYYEY
+58 VMSPYYEY
-66 DGEDQWYH
+66 DGDDQWYH

-125 AVSGAELSSAWSA
+125 SVSGAELSSAWSA

-143 PPGSTVGEIGVD
+143 PPGSSVGKIGVD
-155 VAFNGLVKIS
+155 VAFNGLVKID
-165 RNGDMQDHTVT
+165 RNGNMQDHTVT
-176 VEVQARPVNDV
+176 VEVRVRPVNDV
-187 NAPLGGWTTVI
+187 NASLGGWTTI
-198 TEAITDNTVDAVRRT
+198 LTEAVTDNTVDAVRRT

-218 AGGRYEVQARVTVDP
+218 SGGRYEVQARVTADP

-311 SIVWAMVDAYLNAN
+311 SIVWAMADAYLNAN

-359 TGAKLLPTMNMI
+359 TGAKLLPTLNMI
-371 ARAGRS
+371 VRAGRS

-503 GVDWGHWGHIVA
+503 GIDWGHWGHIVA
-515 KTDSTLSLSNAL
+515 KTGSKLSLSNAL

-545 VFDIAVTNDTEATAT
+545 VFAITVTNDTEATAT
-560 GLPAFDLPDIHRE
+560 GLPAFNLPDIHRE
-573 PIYYIAGETES
+573 PVYYIAGETES

-617 GAVPEDEVSVIG
+617 GAVPEDEVPAVG

-644 VSTTEGMCTLTF
+644 VSTTEGVCTLTF

-665 LYEADYKVNDTA
+665 LYEADYRVNDTA

-690 LQATPSQMIQ
+690 LQATPSQIIQ

-753 AGVSVYKLRI
+753 AGVSAYKLRI

-791 DGGTHRNMTL
+791 DGGTHRKMTL

-812 DAYSQ
+812 DVYSQ

-898 DYWGRDNL
+898 DFWGRDSL
-906 NLSDQYSG
+906 NLSAQYSG
-914 SAILVDTAPI
+914 KAILFDPTEH
-924 QEELDQLAEDL
+924 EEIMAEHAQIMAEHAQRMAGHELEMAEHKQVMITHAAELAEHAQVMTGHDIEMAEHGQVMLNHAAELAEHARVMVKHAQIMAGHTQTMTDHDIEMAEHGQVMAIHKAELAEHEQVMANHTQIMAEHGRTMTQHAVDL
-935 AEANQTLTAAQNQ
+935 ANHDVIMADHSTVMAEHDNRISSLDGEMSAANQA
-948 LAQQQAQ
+948 LAVNA
-955 LAIDLAALDTELSNA
+955 TEISNA
-970 DVVLAQSLTSTNQ
+970 KAILATTNQ
-983 TLATANT
+983 TLASTKTA
-990 NIAGLNSQLVTVN
+990 
-1003 QSLAANA
+1003 
-1010 TAISNVNTALTA
+1010 
-1022 TNATLAIVDN
+1022 
-1032 VLAGVQTD
+1032 
-1040 LSAANTAI
+1040 
-1048 ADNATVISNTNTTL
+1048 
-1062 AATNATL
+1062 
-1069 AAANNTLANVQTGL
+1069 LANVQTDL
-1083 ASANTAIAANAS
+1083 ASANTAISANA
-1095 AISEANTVLT
+1095 N
-1105 ATNATLT
+1105 
-1112 VTNNTLAGVQTGL
+1112 
-1125 SSANSAIT
+1125 
-1133 ANATAISEAEA
+1133 
-1144 TLAVTNNTLTSV
+1144 
-1156 QTGLVAANSAI
+1156 
-1167 TANATAI
+1167 
-1174 SNTNTTLTAT
+1174 
-1184 NNTLTA
+1184 
-1190 TNNTLAGVQ
+1190 
-1199 TGLASANSAITANA
+1199 
-1213 DAIAAANLEL
+1213 AIAAANLEL
-1223 DTVPAQITN
+1223 DTVPAKITN

-1257 STPKL
+1257 NTPKL

-1271 LAAGAVEAAS
+1271 IAAGAVEAGS

-1301 IAALSVNAGH
+1301 LAALSINAGH
-1311 LVSDAI
+1311 IVADAI
-1317 TSDKIAA
+1317 TA
-1324 NAITASEIASLAV
+1324 E
-1337 TTGKIAANAVTA
+1337 KIAANAVTA
-1349 NEIAANSVTASK
+1349 NE
-1361 IAALSVNA
+1361 
-1369 GHIVAD
+1369 
-1375 AITSD
+1375 
-1380 KIAANAITAEELAAN
+1380 LAAN
-1395 SVTAGKIAANSV
+1395 SVVAGKIA
-1407 TAANIAALSIN
+1407 TY
-1418 SGHIVSDAITA
+1418 AITA
-1429 DKIAANAVTA
+1429 DKIAANA
-1439 SELAALS
+1439 
-1446 VVAGKIAANAVTADE
+1446 ITAD
-1461 IAANAVTAGKIAALS
+1461 KIAALS

-1483 SEAITAD
+1483 S
-1490 KIAANAITASEL
+1490 
-1502 AALSV
+1502 
-1507 VAGKI
+1507 G
-1512 ATNAVTADT
+1512 
-1521 IAANAVTA
+1521 
-1529 GKIAALSINAG
+1529 
-1540 HIVSDAIT
+1540 
-1548 SDKIVA
+1548 
-1554 NAITAD
+1554 
-1560 ELAAN
+1560 
-1565 SVIAGKIAT
+1565 
-1574 NAVTANEIAANA
+1574 
-1586 VTAGKIAA
+1586 
-1594 LSINA
+1594 
-1599 SHIVADSITGDKIAA
+1599 SITGDKVSAKTLHGNTMIAGTLHGDLITAGTLHGHAIITNTLDGKVITTDTLDGKAIKTNTLNGKVVIANSLHGDAITFGTLDGTKIRA
-1614 NSIGTA
+1614 NSIHGDLITFGTLNGA
-1620 ELIALAITSDKLAVN
+1620 TLKANSIHGDAIKADTVNGDVIIAGSLHGDAITFGTLDGTKIRAGSIHGDLITFGTLDGAIIRADSIHGDAITFGTLDGAKIRAGSIHGKAITFGTLDGATIKAN
-1635 AVTADKIDALAI
+1635 SIHGDAITADTVDGDVIKADSLHGDAI
-1647 TSQKIVAGAITTQ
+1647 TAFTLHGDAITFGTLAGA
-1660 KLAVGAVTANEI
+1660 
-1672 GAGAIVAGKIA
+1672 
-1683 ANAVTTGTLVANAVT
+1683 
-1698 ADKIV
+1698 
-1703 ANAVSADKIAANA
+1703 
-1716 VTAGKIAAL
+1716 AL
-1725 TITGDKI
+1725 KAKTIYS
-1732 AANTM
+1732 
-1737 TADKL
+1737 DKL
-1742 FVSDLSAITA
+1742 FVSDLSAISA

-1783 INKGGTYDAAFWVTA
+1783 INKEGTYDAAFWVTA

-1811 SPESNSQMRSV
+1811 SPESNSQMRAV
-1822 ATHGYSSAMI
+1822 ATHGYSSALI

-1854 AAIRQRVRSYYT
+1854 ATIRQRVRSYYT

-1940 NCYDNGKQWMK
+1940 NCYDSGKQWMK